1 MTRPDAA
8 AGGGGCASSPWH
20 RWIPI
25 VAAIAVYGQACGFAW
40 VSWDDPIHV
49 TAHPGIEPPT
59 WEGVAHVWQE
69 PYRQLYIPVS
79 YTLFAAEAAACRLLG
94 FEAADPRLFH
104 AVGVVLQALAA
115 GLVHRLLARL
125 VGSGWPAVAGAVLF
139 AVHPLQAES
148 VCWISEQRGLLA
160 TVGALVCMNLFVAAC
175 QDAPLRPWHD
185 RRAWGAAVALCIA
198 LLAKPSAV
206 AAPVV
211 LACLLRWP
219 VGWSWRDVAR
229 AVWPLAVPAAV
240 IAAATRGL
248 QSAANVFAPLWSRP
262 IVAGDAL
269 AFYAAKLVAP
279 AGLCMEY
286 GRTPAVVV
294 ADPAAVALA
303 VATLLVVLAIFI
315 VPRLAACR
323 GPLALA
329 LAGLAPVLGLVPF
342 TFQEYSTVAD
352 RYAALPL
359 LAPAV
364 AVAFL
369 CRGAGPFRAAVV
381 AAGLVLLAAVSAMQV
396 ATWRDSETLYRH
408 AMRVNPRAIHARMN
422 LGLVLLDKGKLAV
435 AAPLLAEAVSLAPT
449 YAKARYNLGLAHHDA
464 GRPAEAEASYRRAID
479 LDPGYAEAHNNLGI
493 LLCEQGRVAE
503 GRDHF
508 LAALRLQP
516 GFTAARRNLARA
528 ENAGP

>member
-8 AGGGGCASSPWH
+8 EGAGACSGPPWI
-20 RWIPI
+20 RWIP
-25 VAAIAVYGQACGFAW
+25 VAAAIAVYGRACGFGW

-49 TAHPGIEPPT
+49 TAHPGVEPPT
-59 WEGVAHVWQE
+59 WEGVLHVWQE

-94 FEAADPRLFH
+94 LEAADPRLFH
-104 AVGVVLQALAA
+104 AVSVALQALAA
-115 GLVHRLLARL
+115 GLVYRLLGRL
-125 VGSGWPAVAGAVLF
+125 VGAGWPAAAGAVLF

-160 TVGALVCMNLFVAAC
+160 TVGALVCMTLFVAAC
-175 QDAPLRPWHD
+175 QDAPRQPWHD
-185 RRAWGAAVALCIA
+185 RRAWGAAVALCLA

-206 AAPVV
+206 AVPLM

-219 VGWSWRDVAR
+219 VGWSWQAVAR
-229 AVWPLAVPAAV
+229 AIWPLAMPAAV
-240 IAAATRGL
+240 IAVATRGL
-248 QSAANVFAPLWSRP
+248 QSAADVFDPLWSRP

-269 AFYAAKLVAP
+269 AFYATKLVVP

-286 GRTPAVVV
+286 GRTPGVVV
-294 ADPAAVALA
+294 ADPASVALA
-303 VATLLVVLAIFI
+303 GATLLAVLAIVM

-342 TFQEYSTVAD
+342 TFQEFSTVAD

-364 AVAFL
+364 GVAVM
-369 CRGAGPFRAAVV
+369 CRGAGVLRAGLV
-381 AAGLVLLAAVSAMQV
+381 AAGLLLLAAVSATQA
-396 ATWRDSETLYRH
+396 ATWRDSESLYRH
-408 AMRVNPRAIHARMN
+408 AIRVNPRSIHARMN
-422 LGLVLLDKGKLAV
+422 LGLVLLDEGRPAE
-435 AAPLLAEAVSLAPT
+435 AEPLLVEAVSLAPG
-449 YAKARYNLGLAHHDA
+449 YAKARYNLGLARHES
-464 GRPAEAEASYRRAID
+464 GRLAEAEASYRRAIE

-508 LAALRLQP
+508 RAALRLQP

-528 ENAGP
+528 EAGGR